1 MVSQFDPHVF
11 DDLIAAACADA
22 QIAIPLVRAD
32 IQHESSW
39 NALAVGDG
47 GAALGLMQVH
57 RIAAEDVGM
66 AADWDALKAA
76 IDAQD
81 QTTAATLGLQIG
93 TAYLAKMLMEF
104 GGSEAWG
111 LAAYN
116 QGPTVVRAFRLA
128 QRYAETVIALKG
140 VA

>member
-11 DDLIAAACADA
+11 DDLIAAAGAAA
-22 QIAIPLVRAD
+22 QISIPLVRAD
-32 IQHESSW
+32 IQHESAW

-66 AADWDALKAA
+66 AADWDVLKAA

-81 QTTAATLGLQIG
+81 QTTAATLGLKIG
-93 TAYLAKMLMEF
+93 TAYLAKMLMAYS
-104 GGSEAWG
+104 GAEAWA
-111 LAAYN
+111 LAAFN
-116 QGPTVVRAFRLA
+116 QGPTVVNAFRRG
-128 QRYAETVIALKG
+128 QQYAEIVLALKG